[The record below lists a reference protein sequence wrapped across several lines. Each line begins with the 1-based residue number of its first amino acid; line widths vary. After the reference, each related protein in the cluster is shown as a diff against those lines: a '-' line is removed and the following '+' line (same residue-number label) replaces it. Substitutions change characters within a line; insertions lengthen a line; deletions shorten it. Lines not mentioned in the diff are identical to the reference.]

1 MLKELARRLDKQSEN
16 LEVFNEELE
25 NIKKIQT
32 VTKNTVPEIKC
43 MLEKIKS
50 RVDDM
55 EKQMSEL
62 EDRVVETT
70 QAEKRYKDYLRDP
83 WDNIKHTNNIHIIE
97 VAEGEVP
104 FEVPDPYFLLL
115 SS

>member
-1 MLKELARRLDKQSEN
+1 MDKQSEN

-25 NIKKIQT
+25 NIKRIQT
-32 VTKNTVPEIKC
+32 VMKNTVPEIKC
-43 MLEKIKS
+43 TLEKIKS

-55 EKQMSEL
+55 EKQISEL

-70 QAEKRYKDYLRDP
+70 QAEKRNKDYLRDP
-83 WDNIKHTNNIHIIE
+83 WDNIKHTNIHIIG
-97 VAEGEVP
+97 VPEGEVP